1 MFIKIH
7 RVLKFARYIV
17 RFNEPGPITAAP
29 RPRPP
34 CAAAP
39 PLSGR
44 STPDIRYAGL
54 MASADGPD
62 ATGTD
67 AAGPDAGATEPGT
80 SSRPALRIDAERNRQ
95 RLIAAAREIFAERGL
110 DVPIEDI
117 APHARVRV
125 A

>member
-7 RVLKFARYIV
+7 RVLRFARYIV

-44 STPDIRYAGL
+44 STPDMRYAGP

-67 AAGPDAGATEPGT
+67 AAGPDPAGTQPGA
-80 SSRPALRIDAERNRQ
+80 S
-95 RLIAAAREIFAERGL
+95 
-110 DVPIEDI
+110 
-117 APHARVRV
+117 APPPPRVR
-125 A
+125 AQPQPPRINAPGP

>member
-44 STPDIRYAGL
+44 STPDMRYAGP

-67 AAGPDAGATEPGT
+67 AAGPGPGGTHPGAVPPPPPPH
-80 SSRPALRIDAERNRQ
+80 PA
-95 RLIAAAREIFAERGL
+95 
-110 DVPIEDI
+110 PPPPPPPP
-117 APHARVRV
+117 APPP
-125 A
+125 

>member
-7 RVLKFARYIV
+7 RVVRFARYIV
-17 RFNEPGPITAAP
+17 RFNEPGPITAAS

-44 STPDIRYAGL
+44 STPDMRYAGP

-67 AAGPDAGATEPGT
+67 AAGPDAAGARPGGPA
-80 SSRPALRIDAERNRQ
+80 RPPPG
-95 RLIAAAREIFAERGL
+95 AAAAAHPQL
-110 DVPIEDI
+110 LN
-117 APHARVRV
+117 AA
-125 A
+125 

>member
-7 RVLKFARYIV
+7 RVLRFARYIV

-44 STPDIRYAGL
+44 STPDMRYAGP

-67 AAGPDAGATEPGT
+67 AAGPDAAGPPPPAAPRRAPSGPAP
-80 SSRPALRIDAERNRQ
+80 RPPPRPPR
-95 RLIAAAREIFAERGL
+95 
-110 DVPIEDI
+110 
-117 APHARVRV
+117 
-125 A
+125 

>member
-7 RVLKFARYIV
+7 RVLRFARYIV

-44 STPDIRYAGL
+44 STPDMRYAGP

-67 AAGPDAGATEPGT
+67 AAGPDAAGPQAGGAPPA
-80 SSRPALRIDAERNRQ
+80 RPR
-95 RLIAAAREIFAERGL
+95 
-110 DVPIEDI
+110 VHS
-117 APHARVRV
+117 APHPPPLHRAGPEQV
-125 A
+125 

>member
-7 RVLKFARYIV
+7 RVVRFARYIV

-34 CAAAP
+34 RAAGP

-44 STPDIRYAGL
+44 STPDMHYAGP

-67 AAGPDAGATEPGT
+67 AAGPNAAGTEPGA
-80 SSRPALRIDAERNRQ
+80 SPRPAPRIDAERNRP
-95 RLIAAAREIFAERGL
+95 RLIVPPREMVPAPGL
-110 DVPIEDI
+110 DGP
-117 APHARVRV
+117 
-125 A
+125 

>member
-44 STPDIRYAGL
+44 STPDMRYAGP

-67 AAGPDAGATEPGT
+67 AAGPDAAGTQPGG
-80 SSRPALRIDAERNRQ
+80 SPRPPLRVAAPRQ
-95 RLIAAAREIFAERGL
+95 PQR
-110 DVPIEDI
+110 
-117 APHARVRV
+117 PHPPPPARVPPR
-125 A
+125 ALAAPTSDTALHAP